1 MRKALRLSGHA
12 LLPLAAALLAALPG
26 CQSES
31 ERPPIVVITPQPVR
45 GVIAQTSFSG
55 FQTDIWVSIEVLV
68 SQRGVL
74 DITVDWTSPDA
85 WIYVY
90 VGQTACD
97 YAQLAGRLCPFIL
110 SSETKLPKPRVLTTG
125 TIEPGKYYLVL
136 YNVPRDRATGI
147 GSDATESV
155 SIQLGLTVTASG
167 QRSTD
172 VLHLGPPR
180 VVPPP
185 RL

>member
-1 MRKALRLSGHA
+1 MRKALRLSHA
-12 LLPLAAALLAALPG
+12 LLPLVALVLTLPG
-26 CQSES
+26 CQSEAQH
-31 ERPPIVVITPQPVR
+31 PPIVVVTPKPVR

-55 FQTDIWVSIEVLV
+55 FQTDVWVSIEVLV

-74 DITVDWTSPDA
+74 DVTVDWTSPDA

-90 VGQTACD
+90 LGQAACD
-97 YAQLAGRLCPFIL
+97 YAQLAGHKCPFLI
-110 SSETKLPKPRVLTTG
+110 SSETKTPKPRVLVTG
-125 TIEPGKYYLVL
+125 TIEPGTYYLVL
-136 YNVPRDRATGI
+136 YNVPRNPATGI
-147 GSDATESV
+147 GSDATEAM

-172 VLHLGPPR
+172 VVRLGTPR
-180 VVPPP
+180 VVQPP

>member
-1 MRKALRLSGHA
+1 MRQARWLTGL
-12 LLPLAAALLAALPG
+12 ALLAAAAVVPLAG
-26 CQSES
+26 CQNDSPL
-31 ERPPIVVITPQPVR
+31 PPIVVVTPQPVR

-55 FQTDIWVSIEVLV
+55 FETDIWVSIEILV

-74 DITVDWTSPDA
+74 DVTVDWTSPDA

-90 VGQTACD
+90 FGQTSCD
-97 YAQLAGRLCPFIL
+97 YAQLAKHTCPFLI
-110 SSETKLPKPRVLTTG
+110 SSETKTPKPRILTTG

-136 YNVPRDRATGI
+136 YNVPRNPATGI

-155 SIQLGLTVTASG
+155 SLQVGLTVSASG
-167 QRSTD
+167 QRATD
-172 VLHLGPPR
+172 VVHLGRPT
-180 VVPPP
+180 VVPAP

>member
-1 MRKALRLSGHA
+1 MRKALRLTA
-12 LLPLAAALLAALPG
+12 LLPLAAALVLALPG

-55 FQTDIWVSIEVLV
+55 FQSDVWVSIEVFV

-74 DITVDWTSPDA
+74 DVTVDWTSSDA

-90 VGQTACD
+90 LGQTSCD
-97 YAQLAGRLCPFIL
+97 YPRLASRNCPFMI
-110 SSETKLPKPRVLTTG
+110 SSETKTPKPRVLTTG

-136 YNVPRDRATGI
+136 YNVPRNVATGI

-155 SIQLGLTVTASG
+155 AIQLGLTVTASG
-167 QRSTD
+167 QRTSD
-172 VLHLGPPR
+172 VVHLGTPQVVQLPR
-180 VVPPP
+180 P
-185 RL
+185 